1 MDLERAAGG
10 RMHFVLGTVERW
22 VVAAGATTL
31 VALIGVVYVGIAA
44 KIDEGNQ
51 NTRALT
57 ATVSQVVTQQ
67 AVTNGQVATLTQQL
81 SDVPRLKTD
90 VAETKVRV
98 DRLEQDTKEL
108 RQLQGLKR

>member
-1 MDLERAAGG
+1 MDLQSPGGG
-10 RMHFVLGTVERW
+10 RMHFVLGAVERW
-22 VVAAGATTL
+22 VVGLGATAL
-31 VALIGVVYVGIAA
+31 VALIGLLYVGITT
-44 KIDEGNQ
+44 KIDEGTQ
-51 NTRALT
+51 NTKALT
-57 ATVSQVVTQQ
+57 ATVGQVVTQQ

-81 SDVPRLKTD
+81 SDVPRLTRD

>member
-1 MDLERAAGG
+1 MDLERASGG
-10 RMHFVLGTVERW
+10 RMHFVLGPVERW
-22 VVAAGATTL
+22 VVGLGATAV
-31 VALIGVVYVGIAA
+31 VALIGVVYMGITT

-51 NTRALT
+51 STRALT
-57 ATVSQVVTQQ
+57 ATVGQVVTQQ